1 MESKNSKRYVKKGT
15 GEAGDYRKQVQLPIV
30 ECGAKNAPFIGSEGI
45 ASDKTYYPQCN
56 RFWSEKCLAYS
67 GSIMKILMKR
77 ILKMDYIQQ
86 ITKQL
91 NKMSGRLPAIAYR
104 RKESFLYAHPK
115 GNRKILPQSRK

>member
-1 MESKNSKRYVKKGT
+1 M
-15 GEAGDYRKQVQLPIV
+15 QLPIV

-77 ILKMDYIQQ
+77 IPKMDYIQQ
-86 ITKQL
+86 ITEQL
-91 NKMSGRLPAIAYR
+91 NKMSGKASCNRLQEK
-104 RKESFLYAHPK
+104 RKFPICPPE
-115 GNRKILPQSRK
+115 RKSKNSAAK